1 MSKTQSENFSRA
13 APRVWEEYPF
23 FFLLATLFVFATI
36 SCPRLLN
43 DKSDVALFMKRGARR
58 IPVPDKKLP
67 VRPWIKTITL
77 FGFSGPNQSPSRRN
91 LSGVNS
97 FTILA
102 TGSILNYLINFF
114 TTQTQRGLFYKF
126 LYLFRPNTGPFFC
139 L

>member
-23 FFLLATLFVFATI
+23 FFLLSTLFVFATI

-43 DKSDVALFMKRGARR
+43 DKSEVALFIKRGAMRM
-58 IPVPDKKLP
+58 PVLDKRLP
-67 VRPWIKTITL
+67 VRPWIKIITL
-77 FGFSGPNQSPSRRN
+77 LGSSGPNQSPSKRN

-102 TGSILNYLINFF
+102 TGSILYYLINFF
-114 TTQTQRGLFYKF
+114 IFSAQRLAHSSASSF
-126 LYLFRPNTGPFFC
+126 LRASAN
-139 L
+139 